1 MVINM
6 EADLMDNERIKEL
19 SERLEENIDG
29 ASKVFIVGHNNPD
42 YDAIGSALGIATI
55 VKFLGKDA
63 YIIIN
68 DGLSKLDLGVQ
79 NILAAN
85 SSYYNIITLENFRKL
100 VDDDSMLITTD
111 VNKKYMVSVRD
122 DLRSF
127 KKVMIIDHHLDDEFT
142 IDADYKYIDV
152 AASSASEIVTRVL
165 KKMNIDYSLKLANA
179 LLAGIILDTKRFQK
193 NTSLSTFQ
201 ATEDLCQRGADYEA
215 VNRLF
220 VSDFKEATE
229 INFLISGN
237 EELSNTRIVA
247 YPQLLGAPTVSFT
260 VNRNKPSTMY
270 NQVTLAKA
278 ADQMLNYNVDASFV
292 LGYVSPDDVGISA
305 RSRGDFNVGE
315 VLAKLQYLDL
325 PQVELLAFNPSEIV
339 KSGGGNKQNAGG
351 RVTTTDI
358 FKLER
363 EIQRQVEEVLEV
375 SNGPVSLVGDD
386 NQLSKRSFKR

>member
-1 MVINM
+1 M

-85 SSYYNIITLENFRKL
+85 SSDYNIITLEDFRKL

-201 ATEDLCQRGADYEA
+201 ATEELCQRGADYEA

>member
-1 MVINM
+1 M

-85 SSYYNIITLENFRKL
+85 SSYYNIITLEDFRKL

-201 ATEDLCQRGADYEA
+201 ATEELCQRGADYEA

>member
-1 MVINM
+1 M

-85 SSYYNIITLENFRKL
+85 SSYYNIITLEDFRKL

-142 IDADYKYIDV
+142 IDADYRYIDV

-201 ATEDLCQRGADYEA
+201 ATEELCQRGADYEA

>member
-1 MVINM
+1 M

-85 SSYYNIITLENFRKL
+85 SSYYNIITLEDFRKL

-201 ATEDLCQRGADYEA
+201 ATEELCQRGADYEA

-363 EIQRQVEEVLEV
+363 EIQRQVEEFLEV

>member
-1 MVINM
+1 M

-85 SSYYNIITLENFRKL
+85 SSYYNIIALEDFRKL

-122 DLRSF
+122 DLRNF

-201 ATEDLCQRGADYEA
+201 ATEELCQRGADYEA

-358 FKLER
+358 FELER

>member
-29 ASKVFIVGHNNPD
+29 ASKVFIVGHDNPD

-85 SSYYNIITLENFRKL
+85 SSYYNIITLEDFRKL

-142 IDADYKYIDV
+142 IDAYYKYIDV

-201 ATEDLCQRGADYEA
+201 ATEELCQRGADYEA

>member
-85 SSYYNIITLENFRKL
+85 SSYYNIITLEDFRKL

-142 IDADYKYIDV
+142 IDADYRYIDV

-201 ATEDLCQRGADYEA
+201 ATEELCQRGADYEA

>member
-1 MVINM
+1 M

-85 SSYYNIITLENFRKL
+85 SSYYNIITLEDFRKL

-201 ATEDLCQRGADYEA
+201 ATEELCQRGADYEA

-358 FKLER
+358 FELER

>member
-85 SSYYNIITLENFRKL
+85 SSYYNIITLEDFRKL

-122 DLRSF
+122 DLRRF

-201 ATEDLCQRGADYEA
+201 ATEELCQRGADYEA

-339 KSGGGNKQNAGG
+339 KSGGGSKQNAGG

>member
-85 SSYYNIITLENFRKL
+85 SSYYNIITLEDFRKL

-201 ATEDLCQRGADYEA
+201 ATEELCQRGADYEA

-339 KSGGGNKQNAGG
+339 KSGGGSKQNAGG

-363 EIQRQVEEVLEV
+363 EIQRQIEEVLEV

>member
-1 MVINM
+1 M

-79 NILAAN
+79 NILVAN
-85 SSYYNIITLENFRKL
+85 SSYYNIITLEDFRKL

-201 ATEDLCQRGADYEA
+201 ATEELCQRGADYEA

>member
-29 ASKVFIVGHNNPD
+29 ASKVFIVSHNNPD

-85 SSYYNIITLENFRKL
+85 SSDYNIITLEDFRKL

-201 ATEDLCQRGADYEA
+201 ATEELCQRGADYEA

>member
-1 MVINM
+1 M

-201 ATEDLCQRGADYEA
+201 ATEELCQRGADYEA

>member
-85 SSYYNIITLENFRKL
+85 SSYYNIITLEDFRKL

-122 DLRSF
+122 DLRNF

-201 ATEDLCQRGADYEA
+201 ATEELCQRGADYEA

-339 KSGGGNKQNAGG
+339 KSGGGSKQNAGG

>member
-1 MVINM
+1 MVINT

-85 SSYYNIITLENFRKL
+85 SSYYNIITLEDFRKL

-201 ATEDLCQRGADYEA
+201 ATEELCQRGADYEA

>member
-79 NILAAN
+79 NILVAN
-85 SSYYNIITLENFRKL
+85 SSYYNIITLEDFRKL

-201 ATEDLCQRGADYEA
+201 ATEELCQRGADYEA

>member
-85 SSYYNIITLENFRKL
+85 SSYYNIITLEDFRKL

-193 NTSLSTFQ
+193 NISLSTFQ
-201 ATEDLCQRGADYEA
+201 ATEELCQRGADYEA

-339 KSGGGNKQNAGG
+339 KSGGGSKQNAGG

>member
-85 SSYYNIITLENFRKL
+85 SSYYNIITLEDFRKL

-201 ATEDLCQRGADYEA
+201 ATEELCQRGADYEA

-339 KSGGGNKQNAGG
+339 KSGGGSKQNAGG

-386 NQLSKRSFKR
+386 NQLSKISFKR

>member
-85 SSYYNIITLENFRKL
+85 SSYYNIITLEDFRKL

-201 ATEDLCQRGADYEA
+201 ATEELCQRGADYEA

-339 KSGGGNKQNAGG
+339 KSGGGSKQNAGG

-375 SNGPVSLVGDD
+375 SNGPVSLIGDD

>member
-1 MVINM
+1 M

-85 SSYYNIITLENFRKL
+85 SSYYNIITLEDFRKL

-122 DLRSF
+122 DLRSL

-201 ATEDLCQRGADYEA
+201 ATEELCQRGADYEA

>member
-1 MVINM
+1 M

-85 SSYYNIITLENFRKL
+85 SSYYNIITLEDFRKL

-127 KKVMIIDHHLDDEFT
+127 KKVMLIDHHLDDEFT

-201 ATEDLCQRGADYEA
+201 ATEELCQRGADYEA

>member
-1 MVINM
+1 M

-85 SSYYNIITLENFRKL
+85 SSYYNIITLEDFRKL

-201 ATEDLCQRGADYEA
+201 ATEELCQRGADYEA

-220 VSDFKEATE
+220 VSDIKEATE

-339 KSGGGNKQNAGG
+339 KSGGGSKQNAGG

>member
-85 SSYYNIITLENFRKL
+85 SSYYNIITLEDFRKL

-201 ATEDLCQRGADYEA
+201 ATEELCQRGADYEA

-358 FKLER
+358 FELER

>member
-85 SSYYNIITLENFRKL
+85 SSYYNIITLEDFRKL

-111 VNKKYMVSVRD
+111 VNKKYMVSVRN

-201 ATEDLCQRGADYEA
+201 ATEELCQRGADYEA

-339 KSGGGNKQNAGG
+339 KSGGGSKQNAGG

>member
-1 MVINM
+1 
-6 EADLMDNERIKEL
+6 MDNERIKEL

-85 SSYYNIITLENFRKL
+85 SSYYNIITLEDFRKL

-111 VNKKYMVSVRD
+111 VNKKYMVSVRN

-201 ATEDLCQRGADYEA
+201 ATEELCQRGADYEA

-339 KSGGGNKQNAGG
+339 KSGGGSKQNAGG

>member
-85 SSYYNIITLENFRKL
+85 SSYYNIITLEDFRKL

-201 ATEDLCQRGADYEA
+201 ATEELCQRGAEYEA

>member
-1 MVINM
+1 
-6 EADLMDNERIKEL
+6 MDNERIKEL

-85 SSYYNIITLENFRKL
+85 SSYYNIITLEDFRKL

-201 ATEDLCQRGADYEA
+201 ATEELCQRGADYEA

-339 KSGGGNKQNAGG
+339 KSGGGSKQNAGG

>member
-85 SSYYNIITLENFRKL
+85 SSDYNIITLEDFRKL

-201 ATEDLCQRGADYEA
+201 ATEELCQRGADYEA

>member
-1 MVINM
+1 MVINT

-85 SSYYNIITLENFRKL
+85 SSYYNISTLEDFRKL

-201 ATEDLCQRGADYEA
+201 ATEELCQRGADYEA

-351 RVTTTDI
+351 RVTTADI

>member
-85 SSYYNIITLENFRKL
+85 SSYYNIITLEDFRKL

-201 ATEDLCQRGADYEA
+201 ATEELCQRGADYEA

-339 KSGGGNKQNAGG
+339 KSGGGSKQNAGG

>member
-1 MVINM
+1 M

-85 SSYYNIITLENFRKL
+85 SSYYNIITLEDFRKL

-152 AASSASEIVTRVL
+152 DASSASEIVTRVL

-201 ATEDLCQRGADYEA
+201 ATEELCQRGADYEA

>member
-1 MVINM
+1 
-6 EADLMDNERIKEL
+6 MDNERIEEL

-85 SSYYNIITLENFRKL
+85 SSYYNIITLEDFRKL

-201 ATEDLCQRGADYEA
+201 ATEELCQRGADYEA

>member
-1 MVINM
+1 MVINT

-85 SSYYNIITLENFRKL
+85 SSDYNIITLEDFRKL

-201 ATEDLCQRGADYEA
+201 ATEELCQRGADYEA

>member
-1 MVINM
+1 M

-85 SSYYNIITLENFRKL
+85 SSYYNIITLEDFRKL

-152 AASSASEIVTRVL
+152 VASSASEIVTRVL

-201 ATEDLCQRGADYEA
+201 ATEELCQRGADYEA

-363 EIQRQVEEVLEV
+363 EIQRQVEEFLEV